1 MIQKWDYIADI
12 LKVQMFCIKI
22 AKSISQSILRKKNAW
37 IAMALRPPAV
47 TIQRLGWPALY
58 GRVVFVAD
66 LKLIEQVRRA
76 LRVRHLSIRTEE
88 SYVRWILKF
97 IRFHRDLQGDW
108 VHPKDLGSADV
119 ERFLTHLAVEK
130 SVAAS
135 TQNQALSSILFLYKN
150 VLNVE
155 LKADAVRAK
164 LPKRMPVVLSQD
176 EVRRLLKHVSN
187 STHLMMAELMYGAGL
202 RLMEACRLRVKDVD
216 FDRQAI
222 MVRDG
227 KGAKDRIVPLPERTA
242 PALREQVDRVRQLH
256 HSDLQSGAGWAWLPT
271 AMADK
276 DVSAGRQLGWQY
288 LFPAAKVV
296 RDPRPREAFE
306 FDQAT
311 KENKQEPSVAEPA
324 MGVVAREGDHCQ
336 LRRHHV
342 HDNTLQKAIK
352 RARVKAGIEKR
363 ASCHSLRHS
372 FATHLLESGAD
383 IRTIQALLGHS
394 DVSTTMIYTHVS
406 QIGASGTQSPLD
418 RI

>member
-1 MIQKWDYIADI
+1 
-12 LKVQMFCIKI
+12 
-22 AKSISQSILRKKNAW
+22 
-37 IAMALRPPAV
+37 
-47 TIQRLGWPALY
+47 
-58 GRVVFVAD
+58 
-66 LKLIEQVRRA
+66 
-76 LRVRHLSIRTEE
+76 
-88 SYVRWILKF
+88 
-97 IRFHRDLQGDW
+97 
-108 VHPKDLGSADV
+108 
-119 ERFLTHLAVEK
+119 
-130 SVAAS
+130 
-135 TQNQALSSILFLYKN
+135 
-150 VLNVE
+150 
-155 LKADAVRAK
+155 
-164 LPKRMPVVLSQD
+164 
-176 EVRRLLKHVSN
+176 
-187 STHLMMAELMYGAGL
+187 MYGAGL

-352 RARVKAGIEKR
+352 RAALPRTCLSRVPIFAR
-363 ASCHSLRHS
+363 FRHC
-372 FATHLLESGAD
+372 
-383 IRTIQALLGHS
+383 
-394 DVSTTMIYTHVS
+394 
-406 QIGASGTQSPLD
+406 
-418 RI
+418 